1 MAKLAPAAAA
11 SLKAHI
17 DAAVSDPSG
26 APGVVV
32 VAVNKL
38 GEPIFEHAAG
48 KIGLGKTDMISMD
61 SVFWIASCTKMITG
75 IACMQ
80 LVEQGKLAL
89 DDSDQ
94 VYKLAP
100 RSAFGKTATGFGYSF
115 FDPRLSDWAGPL
127 GLDEF
132 SGSFHDYLSQP
143 LVNQPGKTWEYGISL
158 DWAGVLVERV
168 SGLRLNDYFQENI
181 FKPMGISD
189 ISMVPTEDMKARLAY
204 MHLRSANGEL
214 RLHPNGH
221 VNRRPLYASTQAE
234 KAATFHSGGAGCFAR
249 PSDYA
254 QVITLLLN
262 NGTHPKTGTQILK
275 KETVEEMFT
284 NQIPDMPNFGRG
296 EAVPP
301 PKRDLINPVLEVY
314 PGDGDSPQGW
324 GLSFFLHLH
333 DSGTGL
339 HSKGTAW
346 WAGLPNLY
354 WWADRQRG
362 FGGIVASQILPSSDA
377 KMLQLWAGI
386 EAGLIEQVVATD
398 AIQNDAPA
406 TTGGV
411 LNVQE
416 IN

>member
-11 SLKAHI
+11 SLKAYI

-80 LVEQGKLAL
+80 LVEQGRLAL

-100 RSAFGKTATGFGYSF
+100 
-115 FDPRLSDWAGPL
+115 
-127 GLDEF
+127 
-132 SGSFHDYLSQP
+132 
-143 LVNQPGKTWEYGISL
+143 PGKTWEYGISL
-158 DWAGVLVERV
+158 DWAGVLAERV

-221 VNRRPLYASTQAE
+221 VNRRPLYASTEAE
-234 KAATFHSGGAGCFAR
+234 KASTFHSGGAGCFAR

-262 NGTHPKTGTQILK
+262 NGTHPRTGTQILK

-284 NQIPDMPNFGRG
+284 NQIPEMPNFGRG

-377 KMLQLWAGI
+377 KMLDLWAGI
-386 EAGLIEQVVATD
+386 EAGLIQQVVATD
-398 AIQNDAPA
+398 GIQNDASA
-406 TTGGV
+406 NTGGV